1 MSNKTANTDE
11 RIDIILVTGFLGAG
25 KTTLVNRLLSSGFGE
40 GAGLLVNDFGDVV
53 VDGCL
58 VKGADTSEAGIEIF
72 EVAGGSIF
80 CSCKTAN
87 FALGLRMF
95 ARLKPI
101 RLIVEASGMSD
112 PSGLDKL
119 IAEYRLAAEFRL
131 ARVVC
136 LADAVR
142 TPKLLDNLP
151 ALKRQIET
159 ADLVLINKSDLVEEP
174 ELKNFEEII
183 RTINPDAEIK
193 RTIRADIDP
202 EILTGIVEEHHRG
215 DVVSCDTPGSRPGA
229 LQLESENIPKDAL
242 DAFLHDQLEATWRIK
257 GWVKADGEWWYVSDN
272 AGSLEWESSPLPH
285 GHIPGLT
292 VITPPGGDQGVA
304 DAWRIFSGLQI

>member
-1 MSNKTANTDE
+1 MITEPADR

-25 KTTLVNRLLSSGFGE
+25 KTTLVNRLLSGGIGE

-58 VKGADTSEAGIEIF
+58 VKGAGTSDEGIEIF

-95 ARLKPI
+95 ARLKPT

-119 IAEYRLAAEFRL
+119 MAEYRLAADFRL

-142 TPKLLDNLP
+142 TPKMLGNLP

-159 ADLVLINKSDLVEEP
+159 ADLVLVNKCDLVEEADL
-174 ELKNFEEII
+174 ESFEKVI
-183 RTINPDAEIK
+183 RSINPGAEIK

-202 EILTGIVEEHHRG
+202 DLLAGAVPDHSRG
-215 DVVSCDTPGSRPGA
+215 DIVSCNTPESRPGA
-229 LQLESENIPKDAL
+229 LQLEPSGIPKDAV
-242 DAFLHDQLEATWRIK
+242 DAFLHDQLESTWRIK
-257 GWVKADGEWWYVSDN
+257 GWLKADGKWWYVSDN
-272 AGSLEWESSPLPH
+272 AGSLEWEQSPLPK
-285 GHIPGLT
+285 GHVPGLT
-292 VITPPGGDQGVA
+292 IITPPGAEQKVA
-304 DAWRIFSGLQI
+304 EAWRVFTGGPK